1 MGIDITR
8 FQETFLEESFEGLE
22 IMESGLL
29 QLEGGAHATES
40 INTIFRAAHSIKG
53 GAGTLGFGAVAEFT
67 HLIETLLDRRRSG
80 DGEMTQD
87 TVDVL
92 LASVDCLREM
102 LSAVRGG
109 TSADVVRTTEVE
121 QRLQHLLDDDRHDDG
136 VPAGADAMGEP
147 GLEAPL
153 SLTEAA
159 PTSTA
164 TASWLIEFAP
174 HATMFHSGNDPVRI
188 LAELRDLAD
197 PGTYQ
202 VRADTSRLPD
212 LEQLDPELSYCAWS
226 VELATAADRTAFDE
240 VFAWIEGEADI
251 AIAPLT
257 SHHETGTEPAPG
269 ATDRPEVDQLAGSP
283 APVEPSGPDL
293 PNGMERRSGGD
304 RRQSDRSASAAS
316 GTSTASI
323 RVDIDKID
331 TLINMV
337 GELVITQS
345 MLQQLASQGTAVDPE
360 KFREGL
366 GALERNTRELQ
377 ASVMQVR
384 MLPISFAFSRL
395 PRLVRDLGTKLGKSV
410 ELLIHGESTELDK
423 TVMEKI
429 GDPLVHLV
437 RNALDHGLE
446 APEVRLA
453 AGKPETG
460 TVTLDAYHEGGN
472 IVIEISDD
480 GAGLNT
486 TRILSKARERGLVAE
501 GEQLSERQVHDLIFH
516 PGFSTADTVSDISG
530 RGVGMD
536 VVKRNINDLGGV
548 IEVLSTPLLGTTFR
562 IRLPL
567 TLAILD
573 GQVVRSGEQVFI
585 IPLVS
590 IVESVQIDPTLAGA
604 LAPSAQVYRHRD
616 QVIPMIDV
624 AELFGAG
631 AGGESGG
638 RQLLVVVEADGT
650 RAGIVVDD
658 LLAQQQIVIKSLETN
673 FRAVP
678 GLSGATILGDGSVAM
693 ILDVNTALLLH
704 RRSLPAGG
712 RAA

>member
-1 MGIDITR
+1 MGIDSTR
-8 FQETFLEESFEGLE
+8 FQETFLQESFEGLE
-22 IMESGLL
+22 IMETGLL
-29 QLEGGAHATES
+29 ELEGGAHATDS

-67 HLIETLLDRRRSG
+67 HLVETLLDRRRSG
-80 DGEMTQD
+80 RGEMTQES
-87 TVDVL
+87 VDAL
-92 LASVDCLREM
+92 LASVDCLRDM
-102 LSAVRGG
+102 LGAARSGAPLDAERIAAVEARL
-109 TSADVVRTTEVE
+109 
-121 QRLQHLLDDDRHDDG
+121 QRLLDEDEPDPAASGDTDAHAD
-136 VPAGADAMGEP
+136 AGAAAAGSAPGPAQEP
-147 GLEAPL
+147 SPSGTGAW
-153 SLTEAA
+153 S
-159 PTSTA
+159 
-164 TASWLIEFAP
+164 IEFAP
-174 HATMFHSGNDPVRI
+174 HPTMFHSGNDPVRI
-188 LAELRDLAD
+188 LAELRELAD
-197 PGTYQ
+197 PGTYR
-202 VRADTSRLPD
+202 VRADTGRVPD
-212 LEQLDPELSYCAWS
+212 LEQLDPELSYCAWT
-226 VELATAADRTAFDE
+226 VELTSAAERAALE
-240 VFAWIEGEADI
+240 EIFAWVEGEADI
-251 AIAPLT
+251 AI
-257 SHHETGTEPAPG
+257 TERAAAAAQPDATRPGDDADVEPADRSGAAEAGPAPG
-269 ATDRPEVDQLAGSP
+269 ATGTDR
-283 APVEPSGPDL
+283 
-293 PNGMERRSGGD
+293 RRGAD
-304 RRQSDRSASAAS
+304 RRQAERTGAS
-316 GTSTASI
+316 TSI

-331 TLINMV
+331 ALINMV

-345 MLQQLASQGTAVDPE
+345 MLQQLAGPGAAVDPE
-360 KFREGL
+360 KLREGL

-410 ELLIHGESTELDK
+410 ELTIHGESTELDK

-437 RNALDHGLE
+437 RNAIDHGIE
-446 APEVRLA
+446 APDARRA

-460 TVTLDAYHEGGN
+460 AITLDAYHEGGS
-472 IVIEISDD
+472 IVIEIRDD

-486 TRILSKARERGLVAE
+486 ARILTKARERGLLAD
-501 GEQLSERQVHDLIFH
+501 GDQLSERQVHDFIFH
-516 PGFSTADTVSDISG
+516 PGFSTADAVSDISG

-548 IEVLSTPLLGTTFR
+548 IEVISTPLLGTTFR

-590 IVESVQIDPTLAGA
+590 IVESVQIDASLAA
-604 LAPSAQVYRHRD
+604 SLAPSAPVYRHRE

-624 AELFGAG
+624 AELFGARP
-631 AGGESGG
+631 GEESSG
-638 RQLLVVVEADGT
+638 RQLLVVVEADGQ

-693 ILDVNTALLLH
+693 ILDVNTALLLN
-704 RRSLPAGG
+704 RRPTPAGG

>member
-29 QLEGGAHATES
+29 ELESGAHATES

-53 GAGTLGFGAVAEFT
+53 GAGTLGFAAVAEFT
-67 HLIETLLDRRRSG
+67 HLVETLLDRRRG
-80 DGEMTQD
+80 GQGELTQD

-92 LASVDCLREM
+92 LASVDCLRDM
-102 LSAVRGG
+102 LTAVRSA
-109 TSADVVRTTEVE
+109 TSLDVDRVAEVERRLQRLLDEDEARTTQPGAASGQDASE
-121 QRLQHLLDDDRHDDG
+121 
-136 VPAGADAMGEP
+136 PAP
-147 GLEAPL
+147 
-153 SLTEAA
+153 A
-159 PTSTA
+159 PTA
-164 TASWLIEFAP
+164 AGGSWLIEFVP
-174 HATMFHSGNDPVRI
+174 HANMFHSGNDPVRI

-197 PGTYQ
+197 PGTYR
-202 VRADTSRLPD
+202 VRADTERMPD

-226 VELATAADRTAFDE
+226 VELSAAVERAAFDE
-240 VFAWIEGEADI
+240 VFAWIEDEADI
-251 AIAPLT
+251 AITALDAIAGQPAPPPAPTTEHTQEHGSAPASGHESETT
-257 SHHETGTEPAPG
+257 SGHHTPERPG
-269 ATDRPEVDQLAGSP
+269 AT
-283 APVEPSGPDL
+283 
-293 PNGMERRSGGD
+293 ERRQPE
-304 RRQSDRSASAAS
+304 RQGA
-316 GTSTASI
+316 TASI

-331 TLINMV
+331 ALINMV

-345 MLQQLASQGTAVDPE
+345 MLQQLAGQGSAVDPE

-395 PRLVRDLGTKLGKSV
+395 PRLVRDLGTKLGKNV
-410 ELLIHGESTELDK
+410 ELVIHGESTELDK

-437 RNALDHGLE
+437 RNALDHGIE
-446 APEVRLA
+446 PVDARRA
-453 AGKPETG
+453 AGKPDSG
-460 TVTLDAYHEGGN
+460 TITLDAYHEGGN

-480 GAGLNT
+480 GAGLDT
-486 TRILSKARERGLVAE
+486 SRILAKARQRGLVAE
-501 GEQLSERQVHDLIFH
+501 GDQLSERQVQDFIFH
-516 PGFSTADTVSDISG
+516 PGFSTADAVSDISG

-548 IEVLSTPLLGTTFR
+548 IEVISTPLLGTTFR

-573 GQVVRSGEQVFI
+573 GQVVRSGDQVFI

-590 IVESVQIDPTLAGA
+590 IVESVQIDATLAGS
-604 LAPSAQVYRHRD
+604 LAPSAPVYRHRD

-631 AGGESGG
+631 AGGESAA
-638 RQLLVVVEADGT
+638 RRLLVVVEADGQ

-673 FRAVP
+673 FRSVP

-693 ILDVNTALLLH
+693 ILDVNTALLLNRH
-704 RRSLPAGG
+704 PMPAGG